1 MVGLENISRN
11 IITEDIS
18 AFLDALSL
26 NRVNLVGVSR
36 GGQIATFVG
45 HKEI

>member
-1 MVGLENISRN
+1 MENISRN

-26 NRVNLVGVSR
+26 NRVNLVGVFR
-36 GGQIATFVG
+36 GTDCYLCWP
-45 HKEI
+45 